1 MAACSDDESLSQ
13 ALLPETDVAVVDP
26 NPNPTTKNNIP
37 SNEDNNTSVS
47 SITSVG
53 TCHPV
58 SEVDP
63 KPYLSHPCYTVLNG
77 GRRNLLKNMKFRV
90 ELLNS
95 ILAMAPATYL
105 PSDLCHEEHVKHF
118 FPYIRHT

>member
-1 MAACSDDESLSQ
+1 MAASSDDDSLSQ
-13 ALLPETDVAVVDP
+13 ALLPETDVDVVVP
-26 NPNPTTKNNIP
+26 NPNPITENNIP
-37 SNEDNNTSVS
+37 SIEDNNTSVS

-53 TCHPV
+53 TIHPV
-58 SEVDP
+58 SEVDH

-95 ILAMAPATYL
+95 ILAMAPASYL
-105 PSDLCHEEHVKHF
+105 PPDLCDKEHVK
-118 FPYIRHT
+118 